1 MRRYR
6 QPEMLLLD
14 FAAANQA
21 DKNQAGAPMIVSRAA
36 A

>member
-14 FAAANQA
+14 FVSANQ
-21 DKNQAGAPMIVSRAA
+21 KPAPMIVSRAA
-36 A
+36 I